1 MCSRECIIL
10 HIEDDFKLHK
20 DIILCMYHTLAAN
33 PEDRRDFELD
43 PIFVTFQADEQGPE
57 QNERRV
63 LVPLREDQFNEP
75 EELFVIVL
83 TEGSS
88 INSGGL
94 RISRPSSLCRIVDND
109 GMHK

>member
-1 MCSRECIIL
+1 MYTVCSCTLHMCLFVYYI
-10 HIEDDFKLHK
+10 H
-20 DIILCMYHTLAAN
+20 AAN

-43 PIFVTFQADEQGPE
+43 PISVTFQADEQGPE
-57 QNERRV
+57 QNEHRV
-63 LVPLREDQFNEP
+63 LVPLRDDQVNEP

-109 GMHK
+109 GMH